1 MPDSLPNQRM
11 NKFEDI
17 VCNAVLEMTG
27 ELQTLSSRV
36 TTDRA
41 LDLLIYIAILSGH
54 PIDVWPA
61 VNAIAT
67 LDFWRSSAGYQV
79 DRL

>member
-54 PIDVWPA
+54 PIDVCRAMDVFSLHYTCYVP
-61 VNAIAT
+61 
-67 LDFWRSSAGYQV
+67 
-79 DRL
+79 